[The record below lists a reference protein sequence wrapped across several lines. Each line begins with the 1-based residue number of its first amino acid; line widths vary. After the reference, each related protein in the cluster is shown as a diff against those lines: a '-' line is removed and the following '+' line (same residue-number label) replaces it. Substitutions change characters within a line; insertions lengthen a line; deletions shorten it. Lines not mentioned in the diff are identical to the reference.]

1 MHLSIFLNEKRQ
13 VIKYI
18 AIDFIGYFKTR
29 GSKSPQSL
37 NKVTTSYVDIYPPI
51 ISVEKKERQ
60 RTRAGQEFHFFL
72 SLLQNV
78 GGKRSNFVE
87 FTCSDIKKMI
97 SNTGPESKKKSTNFL
112 LSTRDTKIN
121 RRVMN

>member
-37 NKVTTSYVDIYPPI
+37 NKVTTSYVDICPPI
-51 ISVEKKERQ
+51 ISVEKKDI
-60 RTRAGQEFHFFL
+60 GQEPVKIFTFL
-72 SLLQNV
+72 IFITKH
-78 GGKRSNFVE
+78 GRKM
-87 FTCSDIKKMI
+87 KK
-97 SNTGPESKKKSTNFL
+97 FC
-112 LSTRDTKIN
+112 
-121 RRVMN
+121 RVHM